1 MKYEEI
7 GLPEKRGNTFE
18 GADGCDPLLEAYI
31 TEMITPEDDYL
42 HRLYRATQTKLLR
55 PRMASGH
62 WQGTLLRLLTKLLR
76 PKRVLEIGTYTGYSA
91 LSIAAGMEADGL
103 IRTYEINDEQEDF
116 TRPWL
121 ESAPY
126 PPRIELIIGD
136 VLDLLPKENE
146 VYDMAFIDGNK
157 RDYCTYYDLVLPR
170 LRSGGLLL
178 ADNTLWDGHV
188 IDPAYDNDPQT
199 KGIREFNRRV
209 AHDERV
215 ETVILPLR
223 DGLTLI
229 RKM

>member
-91 LSIAAGMEADGL
+91 TLARITISYCRVCARAAFCW
-103 IRTYEINDEQEDF
+103 Q
-116 TRPWL
+116 
-121 ESAPY
+121 
-126 PPRIELIIGD
+126 II
-136 VLDLLPKENE
+136 
-146 VYDMAFIDGNK
+146 
-157 RDYCTYYDLVLPR
+157 
-170 LRSGGLLL
+170 RSGM
-178 ADNTLWDGHV
+178 DT
-188 IDPAYDNDPQT
+188 
-199 KGIREFNRRV
+199 
-209 AHDERV
+209 
-215 ETVILPLR
+215 
-223 DGLTLI
+223 
-229 RKM
+229 

>member
-1 MKYEEI
+1 
-7 GLPEKRGNTFE
+7 
-18 GADGCDPLLEAYI
+18 
-31 TEMITPEDDYL
+31 
-42 HRLYRATQTKLLR
+42 
-55 PRMASGH
+55 MASGH

-121 ESAPY
+121 EGAPY

-146 VYDMAFIDGNK
+146 VYDMAFIDANK

-188 IDPAYDNDPQT
+188 IDPAYDDDPQT

-229 RKM
+229 RKR